1 MLLVV
6 CDDAVHPQE
15 RMWCSDALRAGL
27 ESVAGPVSLAG
38 DLTGIPS
45 SGAPAGSSVV
55 WLSCGAERAR
65 IEAAAAAASEILML
79 IAVAAGFRSPLG
91 NRSAESAGTWQFIG
105 TLTAPRIAV
114 WLCAADAGRPDP
126 IGEIGAALGAHR
138 SVRIRQPGSRKA
150 HRQMHRLG
158 RSLVTAAC
166 APQRLDRSDG
176 VVRRQNAAGAATDA
190 LETLLSEPDVEEF
203 QIRGG
208 ESMIVQ
214 YSGGRIERRPS
225 PFATDED
232 LIEAVRFMA
241 AYSGDRPQRFDE
253 LDPRLDVRIGERW
266 RLHAE
271 AFVTSPPNVVLRS
284 NLAGRMRLP
293 DLGFVSPELGS
304 ILIEAI
310 AGRTRANVVVAAAM
324 GGGKT
329 TLCQAL
335 LAAVPD
341 NERIDTIEDTPELRL
356 AAYGIHP
363 NTFERLTRDPNQD
376 GHGRHS
382 MADHIRDAKRANA
395 SKLVVGEI
403 RGDGCEALLDAMSSG
418 IDGCLV
424 TLHSQAGKGVLEK
437 LVAYACSE
445 GAEPDYARRQI
456 AAAVDLCV
464 WMGRNSAGQRVVADV
479 TQLTGIDEVTGVIST
494 ECLWALRPGERW
506 ATPVRRPVGRVE
518 RIYESAGF
526 RVDGGTEEHV
536 PTLFSRIA
544 DSRPAAQEA
553 SSSIR
558 DGSVAS
564 EPYSGAQP
572 APEPQ
577 PLEPARVSAQPR
589 SRTATADDPI
599 RTDSPSAI
607 SSPPE
612 DRSEPD
618 AVPPMFDAVSMPATV
633 SDGIIWDPGPLVPI
647 EDSPPY
653 EPLVPE
659 PRHHRPTRAEPRARI
674 VSEHRDSAESVRG
687 PGGEA
692 TENSVPC

>member
-1 MLLVV
+1 M
-6 CDDAVHPQE
+6 
-15 RMWCSDALRAGL
+15 
-27 ESVAGPVSLAG
+27 
-38 DLTGIPS
+38 
-45 SGAPAGSSVV
+45 
-55 WLSCGAERAR
+55 
-65 IEAAAAAASEILML
+65 
-79 IAVAAGFRSPLG
+79 
-91 NRSAESAGTWQFIG
+91 
-105 TLTAPRIAV
+105 
-114 WLCAADAGRPDP
+114 
-126 IGEIGAALGAHR
+126 
-138 SVRIRQPGSRKA
+138 
-150 HRQMHRLG
+150 
-158 RSLVTAAC
+158 
-166 APQRLDRSDG
+166 
-176 VVRRQNAAGAATDA
+176 
-190 LETLLSEPDVEEF
+190 
-203 QIRGG
+203 
-208 ESMIVQ
+208 
-214 YSGGRIERRPS
+214 
-225 PFATDED
+225 
-232 LIEAVRFMA
+232 
-241 AYSGDRPQRFDE
+241 
-253 LDPRLDVRIGERW
+253 
-266 RLHAE
+266 
-271 AFVTSPPNVVLRS
+271 
-284 NLAGRMRLP
+284 
-293 DLGFVSPELGS
+293 
-304 ILIEAI
+304 
-310 AGRTRANVVVAAAM
+310 
-324 GGGKT
+324 
-329 TLCQAL
+329 

-479 TQLTGIDEVTGVIST
+479 TQLTGIDEVTCVIST

-506 ATPVRRPVGRVE
+506 ATPVGSVE

-536 PTLFSRIA
+536 PTLFSRIVDA
-544 DSRPAAQEA
+544 PPAAQEA
-553 SSSIR
+553 SNSIR

-572 APEPQ
+572 APEQQ

-618 AVPPMFDAVSMPATV
+618 AVLPMFDAVSMPATA
-633 SDGIIWDPGPLVPI
+633 SNGIIWDPGPLVPI
-647 EDSPPY
+647 EDSPPD

-659 PRHHRPTRAEPRARI
+659 PRHHRPTRAEPRTRI